1 MADPR
6 DDGFMRA
13 VVFEEFGGSV
23 DVRSVADPVPAPGG
37 VVVEVLATGLCRSD
51 WHAWA
56 GHDDGVA
63 LPHVP
68 GHELVGVVVATGAD
82 VRRWTVGDRVTTPF
96 VCGCGVCQWCL
107 AGQAQVCPDQTQ
119 PGFTHWGSFAEYV
132 ALHAADTNL
141 VAVSDAVDDAAA
153 AGLGCRFATAYR
165 ALSAR
170 AGVRPGE
177 WVTVVGVG
185 GVGLSA
191 VQVAVAAGAEVVAVD
206 RTPAALDL
214 ARSLGA
220 THTVLADGSDVA
232 ARVHELT
239 GGGSHVAVDAVGSA
253 GTCADAIHSLRRRG
267 RHVQI
272 GLLPSVGGH
281 PAVPMDRVIAWE
293 LDVLG
298 SHGMASVD
306 YPDMLRL
313 VETGALRPQDLV
325 ERVVGLGEGA
335 RLLPSFDTAAPV
347 GVTLIDP
354 RLP

>member
-1 MADPR
+1 
-6 DDGFMRA
+6 MRA
-13 VVFEEFGGSV
+13 AVFEEFGGPV
-23 DVRSVADPVPAPGG
+23 DVGTVADPAPSAGG
-37 VVVEVLATGLCRSD
+37 VVVEVHATGLCRSD

-68 GHELVGVVVATGAD
+68 GHELVGVIVAVGAE
-82 VRRWTVGDRVTTPF
+82 VRRWMVGDRVTTPF
-96 VCGCGVCQWCL
+96 VCGCGQCQWCQ

-141 VAVSDAVDDAAA
+141 VAVADAVSDAAA

-165 ALSAR
+165 ALHAR
-170 AGVRPGE
+170 AGIRRGE

-191 VQVAVAAGAEVVAVD
+191 VQVAVAAGARVVAVD
-206 RTPAALDL
+206 RTPAALAL
-214 ARSLGA
+214 ARDLGA
-220 THTVLADGSDVA
+220 EHTVLADGGKQGGDVPA
-232 ARVHELT
+232 QVHDLT
-239 GGGSHVAVDAVGSA
+239 GGGSHVAVDAVGTPA
-253 GTCADAIHSLRRRG
+253 TCADAIHSLRRRG
-267 RHVQI
+267 RHVQV
-272 GLLPSVGGH
+272 GLLPGVGGH

-313 VETGALRPQDLV
+313 VEAGTLRPQALV
-325 ERVVGLGEGA
+325 ERVVGLAEGA
-335 RLLPSFDTAAPV
+335 RLLPSVDTASPV
-347 GVTLIDP
+347 GVTLVDP